1 MILQFFTLFEY
12 FNPPKLIIKDIS
24 MIVRWL
30 RGIFIA
36 MAVVVLS
43 GPAVGM
49 AQSDKD
55 QYEYI
60 DISNPF
66 LRKIPLA
73 IPLFKNDSGTAE
85 EKRLSRSTSD
95 LLASSLDFTGYFKLL
110 DRGAF
115 LFDPDQDGVLT
126 PQINF
131 ANWTVIGAELL
142 ITGLFEEKNGNI
154 TMELRLFDTF
164 KARRIIGKKYTGKI
178 ADQRRMIHRFC
189 SEVIKYLTGHR
200 GVFASK
206 IAFVSTGSGNK
217 EIYSCAFDGY
227 NPQQVTRNRS
237 INLSPAW
244 STDGRYLAYTSYKK
258 GKPDI
263 YIKNL
268 AEMQELS
275 ISQKGLNI
283 TPAWVPGKFE
293 LAATLSFSG
302 DQEIYLLTGSGK
314 VIKRLTNIRGID
326 LSPTWSPDGKKIAFV
341 SNRSGSPQIYVQDLT
356 SGKVRRLTFEGN
368 YNTQPNWSPRGD
380 KIAFASVVDG
390 RRNIVVMGLDG
401 QPPLQLTHESG
412 DNEAPSWSP
421 DGSLIVFCSN
431 REGPFRI
438 YVMTAFGT
446 DQRRLLVLKGEQ
458 TNPKWSMNDFNN

>member
-1 MILQFFTLFEY
+1 
-12 FNPPKLIIKDIS
+12 

-30 RGIFIA
+30 RCTLFIMVA
-36 MAVVVLS
+36 NLLI
-43 GPAVGM
+43 GPLFCF

-55 QYEYI
+55 QYDYI

-73 IPLFKNDSGTAE
+73 IPLFKNENGIGE
-85 EKRLSRSTSD
+85 EKRLSNSSAD
-95 LLASSLDFTGYFKLL
+95 LLASSLEFTGYFKLL

-115 LFDPDQDGVLT
+115 LFDPQKDGVLT

-142 ITGLFEEKNGNI
+142 ITGLFKEVDGNI

-164 KARRIIGKKYTGKI
+164 KARRIIGKKYTGKK

-200 GVFASK
+200 GVFGSK

-227 NPQQVTRNRS
+227 NPQQVTRNHS

-244 STDGRYLAYTSYKK
+244 STDGRHLAYTSYKK
-258 GKPDI
+258 RKPDI
-263 YIKNL
+263 FIKNL
-268 AEMQELS
+268 AEMQETS
-275 ISQKGLNI
+275 INKKGLNI

-314 VIKRLTNIRGID
+314 VIKRLTNLRGID
-326 LSPTWSPDGKKIAFV
+326 LSPTWSPDGKRFAFV
-341 SNRSGSPQIYVQDLT
+341 SNRAGSPQIYVKDLA
-356 SGKVRRLTFEGN
+356 SGKVRRLTYEGS
-368 YNTQPNWSPRGD
+368 YNTQPNWSPQGD
-380 KIAFASVVDG
+380 KIVYASVVDG

-401 QPPLQLTHESG
+401 QEPLQLTHESG

-421 DGSLIVFCSN
+421 DGSLLVFSSN

-446 DQRRLLVLKGEQ
+446 DQRRLLVMTGEQ
-458 TNPKWSMNDFNN
+458 TNPKWSMNNFNN

>member
-1 MILQFFTLFEY
+1 
-12 FNPPKLIIKDIS
+12 
-24 MIVRWL
+24 MIVRCL
-30 RGIFIA
+30 RYTIFFIVA
-36 MAVVVLS
+36 SFFISPVFCF
-43 GPAVGM
+43 

-73 IPLFKNDSGTAE
+73 IPLFKNVTGTQE
-85 EKRLSRSTSD
+85 EKHLSESSAD
-95 LLASSLDFTGYFKLL
+95 LLTSSLEFTGYFKLL

-115 LFDPDQDGVLT
+115 LFDPQKDGVLT

-131 ANWTVIGAELL
+131 ANWTVIGSELL
-142 ITGLFEEKNGNI
+142 ITGLFKEVGGDI

-164 KARRIIGKKYTGKI
+164 KARRIIGKKYSGKK
-178 ADQRRMIHRFC
+178 ADQRLMIHRFC
-189 SEVIKYLTGHR
+189 SEVIKYLTGQR
-200 GVFASK
+200 GVFGSK
-206 IAFVSTGSGNK
+206 IAFVSSGSGNK

-227 NPQQVTRNRS
+227 NPQQVTRSHS
-237 INLSPAW
+237 ISLFPAW
-244 STDGRYLAYTSYKK
+244 SADGRYLAYTSYKN

-263 YIKNL
+263 FIKNL
-268 AEMQELS
+268 AEMQETS
-275 ISQKGLNI
+275 IRQKGLNI

-326 LSPTWSPDGKKIAFV
+326 VSPTWSPDGKKFAFV
-341 SNRSGSPQIYVQDLT
+341 SNRAGSPQIYVQDLA
-356 SGKVRRLTFEGN
+356 SGKVRRLTFEGS
-368 YNTQPNWSPRGD
+368 YNTQPNWSPQGD
-380 KIAFASVVDG
+380 KIAYASVIDG
-390 RRNIVVMGLDG
+390 RRNIVVMDLDG
-401 QPPLQLTHESG
+401 QEPLQLTHESG

-421 DGSLIVFCSN
+421 DGSLIVFSSN

-438 YVMTAFGT
+438 YVMTSFGT
-446 DQRRLLVLKGEQ
+446 DQRRLLVMTGEQ

>member
-1 MILQFFTLFEY
+1 
-12 FNPPKLIIKDIS
+12 

-30 RGIFIA
+30 RCTLFIIVA
-36 MAVVVLS
+36 NLLI
-43 GPAVGM
+43 GPLFCF

-73 IPLFKNDSGTAE
+73 VPLFKNENGTAQ
-85 EKRLSRSTSD
+85 EKRLSNSSAD
-95 LLASSLDFTGYFKLL
+95 LLASSLEFTGYFKLL

-115 LFDPDQDGVLT
+115 LFDPQKDGVLT

-142 ITGLFEEKNGNI
+142 ITGLFKEVDGNI
-154 TMELRLFDTF
+154 TMELRLFDAF
-164 KARRIIGKKYTGKI
+164 KARRIIGKKYAGKE
-178 ADQRRMIHRFC
+178 ADQRQMIHRFC
-189 SEVIKYLTGHR
+189 GEVIKYLTGHR
-200 GVFASK
+200 GVYGSK

-217 EIYSCAFDGY
+217 EIYSCDFDGY

-244 STDGRYLAYTSYKK
+244 SSDGRYLDYTSYKNK
-258 GKPDI
+258 KPDI
-263 YIKNL
+263 FIKDL
-268 AEMQELS
+268 AEMQETS
-275 ISQKGLNI
+275 INEKGLNI

-314 VIKRLTNIRGID
+314 VIKRLTSIRGID
-326 LSPTWSPDGKKIAFV
+326 LSPTWSPDGKKFAFV
-341 SNRSGSPQIYVQDLT
+341 SNRAGSPQIYVQDLA
-356 SGKVRRLTFEGN
+356 SEKVRRLTYEGN
-368 YNTQPNWSPRGD
+368 YNTQPNWSPQSD
-380 KIAFASVVDG
+380 KIVYASVVDG

-401 QPPLQLTHESG
+401 QEPLQLTGESG

-421 DGSLIVFCSN
+421 DGSLIVFSSN
-431 REGPFRI
+431 REGPFRL

-446 DQRRLLVLKGEQ
+446 DQRRLLVMTGEQ
-458 TNPKWSMNDFNN
+458 TNPKWSTNDFNN